1 MSLYQL
7 SERLKNINELL
18 DDEEFT
24 NEQTVIDAFNCLEM
38 EFEDKVAEVWKLHK
52 ETEILAETAK
62 AEKQRLE
69 KIQKMYERKQQRLRN
84 LIYASMLNSGTNE
97 IKNPLF
103 KLKMTDPIMN
113 KVDIAENAVIPDE
126 FYIPQDPKL
135 DRVALLNALKNGA
148 EIQGVVLTGSR
159 QLRGL

>member
-1 MSLYQL
+1 MK
-7 SERLKNINELL
+7 LK
-18 DDEEFT
+18 T
-24 NEQTVIDAFNCLEM
+24 
-38 EFEDKVAEVWKLHK
+38 
-52 ETEILAETAK
+52 
-62 AEKQRLE
+62 
-69 KIQKMYERKQQRLRN
+69 
-84 LIYASMLNSGTNE
+84 
-97 IKNPLF
+97 PLF